1 MSPQD
6 FTPLR
11 VAVFGTGG
19 VGGYFGARLAEAGHA
34 VTFIARGAHLQA
46 IRERGLR
53 VESIRGDV
61 HIFPAQATDDPAE
74 VGPVDLVLVAT
85 KAWQLPEA
93 AAAMRPLVG
102 PETVVLPL
110 LNGVEAPEVLAAALG
125 PEPVLGGLCKVS
137 AYKAAPGLIRHVG
150 IEPEVVFGE
159 LDGRRTPRIARLEQ
173 AFAACRGVKATVP
186 PDIRAAMWAKL
197 TFIAAFSAVGA
208 VTRAPA
214 GVIRRLPETRRLLEA
229 AMREIVA
236 VAQGIGVALSDE
248 AVDQALAF
256 TDRMEP
262 QVTASMQ
269 RDIMEGRPSELEA
282 QVGVVVRFGRQ
293 AGVPTPVNAFLYAA
307 LLPQERR
314 ARGLE
319 AW

>member
-1 MSPQD
+1 MQRHD
-6 FTPLR
+6 TPLR

-19 VGGYFGARLAEAGHA
+19 VGGYFGARLAEAGHP
-34 VTFIARGAHLQA
+34 VTFIARGEHLRA
-46 IRERGLR
+46 IQEHGLR
-53 VESIRGDV
+53 VESPRGDV
-61 HIFPAQATDDPAE
+61 HIFPAQATADPAE

-85 KAWQLPEA
+85 KAWQLPA
-93 AAAMRPLVG
+93 AAQAMRPLVG
-102 PETVVLPL
+102 PETAVLPL
-110 LNGVEAPEVLAAALG
+110 LNGVEAPEILAAALG
-125 PEPVLGGLCKVS
+125 PEPVLGGLCKIS

-150 IEPEVVFGE
+150 VAPEVVFGE
-159 LDGRRTPRIARLEQ
+159 LDGRRTPRVERLAQ
-173 AFAACRGVKATVP
+173 AFAACRGVKVTVP
-186 PDIRAAMWAKL
+186 PDVRVAMWAKL

-229 AMREIVA
+229 AMHEIVA
-236 VAQGIGVALSDE
+236 VAQAVGVALPDE
-248 AVDQALAF
+248 AAAQALAF
-256 TDRMEP
+256 TDALEP
-262 QVTASMQ
+262 QVTASLQ

-282 QVGVVVRFGRQ
+282 QVGVVVRLGRQ
-293 AGVPTPVNAFLYAA
+293 AGVPTPVMAALYAA